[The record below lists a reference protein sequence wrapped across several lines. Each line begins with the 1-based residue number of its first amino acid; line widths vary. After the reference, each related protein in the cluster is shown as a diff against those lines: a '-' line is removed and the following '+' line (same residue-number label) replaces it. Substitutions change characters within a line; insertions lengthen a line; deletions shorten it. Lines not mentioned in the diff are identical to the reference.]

1 MFLQKQLHYPFL
13 KRFLKRDEIL
23 EQIQTCHEALDNS
36 IGMFNLSIQVRVL
49 RQVQE
54 SENRRAQ
61 DAELI
66 MSTLLEVLGARGGG
80 IHGLPPS
87 SSHRSLTGEQEASQE
102 ECYQEASPAEEKPPV
117 ILSPTSLPP
126 TQILPALR
134 TLHSTQNTLDAQR
147 DTADLRT
154 LMRHALE
161 TKSDVEMMKVL
172 QIGREE
178 MPDAI
183 GTLERA
189 LERFKVQA
197 KNKDAQQDVTGGM
210 AGERPAVAATAKEEG
225 LGEDPLDREFVENGI
240 DALRRMSMG
249 VVPKLPSWTIT
260 RFVPCFAHIC
270 DLKID
275 LSSSGMNMTKMKRL
289 ALVSSPTSSKARGA
303 GAPWR

>member
-1 MFLQKQLHYPFL
+1 M
-13 KRFLKRDEIL
+13 
-23 EQIQTCHEALDNS
+23 
-36 IGMFNLSIQVRVL
+36 
-49 RQVQE
+49 
-54 SENRRAQ
+54 
-61 DAELI
+61 
-66 MSTLLEVLGARGGG
+66 LGTRGGG

-87 SSHRSLTGEQEASQE
+87 SSHRSLAGEQEAIQAE
-102 ECYQEASPAEEKPPV
+102 HHQEASPVQEEPRV

-126 TQILPALR
+126 TQVLPALR

-147 DTADLRT
+147 DSADLRT

-189 LERFKVQA
+189 LEKFKVQA
-197 KNKDAQQDVTGGM
+197 KDNGAQQNVKVGVE
-210 AGERPAVAATAKEEG
+210 GEFPAVAATAKEEG
-225 LGEDPLDREFVENGI
+225 FGEDPLDREFVENGI

-260 RFVPCFAHIC
+260 RFVPFFAHIC
-270 DLKID
+270 MCLED
-275 LSSSGMNMTKMKRL
+275 
-289 ALVSSPTSSKARGA
+289 
-303 GAPWR
+303 